1 VSQGVAGGVGDHVG
15 SGATGAPA
23 TPTSTVPGAAA
34 SPGVACGAGDGF
46 GHGKVILLGEHA
58 VVYGYPALAAGLSR
72 GMRAVARPGAG
83 RLEVPEW
90 SLDLSA
96 QQDRRDAAAG
106 HATRAVDADAPA
118 DLGVSVSGGNG
129 VSVGGVAAPAG
140 PAASDVARVARA
152 WSAILDGLGVHA
164 VDVTVKGDLPAQA
177 GLGSSAAFSC
187 AVAFAVARAHGLP
200 RARALAAAHLG
211 EVVFHGTPSGID
223 LAAASTGAVGR
234 FERGPGWT
242 DVRVHQPITLCVG
255 LSGRPH
261 ATHDLVEG
269 VRRLRERTP
278 VVARVIEA
286 LGSMASAGEAALG
299 LGHVD
304 ELGRLFDVAH
314 GLLSALRLSSP
325 ELETLV
331 HGARRA
337 GAIGAKLTGAGGGG
351 AVIALAPG
359 NESSVLAAWRRDG
372 FDGFT
377 ATVAGARADTGAS
390 PEVET

>member
-1 VSQGVAGGVGDHVG
+1 MSQGVAGGVGDDPG
-15 SGATGAPA
+15 SGATGAP
-23 TPTSTVPGAAA
+23 STAPGAAA
-34 SPGVACGAGDGF
+34 SPAAACGAGDGF

-90 SLDLSA
+90 SLDLPA
-96 QQDRRDAAAG
+96 HPQRGDAAAG
-106 HATRAVDADAPA
+106 QAMRAVDAPLDVRVVA
-118 DLGVSVSGGNG
+118 
-129 VSVGGVAAPAG
+129 AAPAG

-223 LAAASTGAVGR
+223 LAAAATGAVGR

-278 VVARVIEA
+278 VVARVIDA

-299 LGHVD
+299 LGDVD
-304 ELGRLFDVAH
+304 GLGRLFDVAH

-390 PEVET
+390 REVET

>member
-1 VSQGVAGGVGDHVG
+1 VSPGVAGGAG
-15 SGATGAPA
+15 
-23 TPTSTVPGAAA
+23 
-34 SPGVACGAGDGF
+34 GAGEGF

-72 GMRAVARPGAG
+72 GMRAIARPGAG

-96 QQDRRDAAAG
+96 HPQRRDETPA
-106 HATRAVDADAPA
+106 HAMRAVEAPV
-118 DLGVSVSGGNG
+118 GV
-129 VSVGGVAAPAG
+129 GVAAPPAG
-140 PAASDVARVARA
+140 PGASDVARIARA
-152 WSAILDGLGVHA
+152 WSAILDGLGVRA

-187 AVAFAVARAHGLP
+187 AVAFAVARAHGVP

-286 LGSMASAGEAALG
+286 LGSMSSAGEAALG
-299 LGHVD
+299 LGDVD
-304 ELGRLFDVAH
+304 GLGRLFDVAH

-325 ELETLV
+325 ELEALV

-359 NESSVLAAWRRDG
+359 NESSVLATWRRDG